1 MHLVMNVLA
10 VAPRAPQFVASYGSS
25 SSDPVMP
32 LAVEPI
38 EAWESSSS
46 CEAWESSPS
55 CDMIVQKA
63 VFETV
68 GQVRYRAQE
77 KKSPRHTVC
86 LQRRHRRSEPRRN
99 SRERES
105 IIGNSE
111 NCN

>member
-1 MHLVMNVLA
+1 
-10 VAPRAPQFVASYGSS
+10 
-25 SSDPVMP
+25 MP

-68 GQVRYRAQE
+68 EHAMQGPGEEIAAAYSMPATSTPSVGAAQ
-77 KKSPRHTVC
+77 KFARKSISSGIPRIAVKQEC
-86 LQRRHRRSEPRRN
+86 
-99 SRERES
+99 
-105 IIGNSE
+105 
-111 NCN
+111 